1 MEKLR
6 KVKDIF
12 KDFTKEGKILETDIE
27 TINLFKKSN
36 KLELKLVSDEIIEI
50 AQIYA
55 LEEYLKTRFQIEK
68 VIIQMNYTMDID
80 VAQEIEKNWINI
92 MCYMSKRFPLT
103 RELLRKSTLK
113 ITENQIIVELQGKGK
128 DILYARGFDTE
139 LTELVSD
146 LYGKKYR
153 VIYEDNFSEAQKEE
167 IQKMLEEEEKK
178 VIKKMQSQVVVAKPE
193 APKQVQDT
201 PKQDKPSEPNPPEEE
216 NSPLIYG
223 RQPKIKSDLIKV
235 IDISVDTDKVAL
247 DGEIIGV
254 DSRELKNGK
263 TLISFKLYDG
273 SSTMVCKVFVTAEQS
288 GKVLSRLQAAKGVK
302 IDGNAKYDPFTK
314 EIGVIANTIIETAGM
329 KKVKRMDNS
338 ENKRVELHMHTQ
350 MSQMDGMTA
359 CADLLKR
366 AVSWGMKS
374 IAITDHGVVQA
385 FPDAHKYLGKS
396 KADIKVI
403 YGVEAYL
410 VPDKDNCVAF
420 PKGQDLDTEYCVL
433 DIETTGLA
441 FRTEKIT
448 EIGIMKYKNGEVIDE
463 FECFVNPEKPIP
475 EEVVNITH
483 ITDDMVKDAETID
496 KVMPKV
502 LEFVGDSVLV
512 AHNADFDIGFI
523 KYNCAQLGLS
533 LNNTYI
539 DTLRLAKDLFPDY
552 KKYKLGIIAEN
563 LGITV
568 EVAHRALDDV
578 DTLVKVFKVMLKML
592 SEKCV
597 NKVEDIDKIE
607 TEKVDFKKLPSY
619 HAIILA
625 KDYVGLRNLYKLVSI
640 SHLDYFYKKPRILKS
655 IYKKYS
661 EGLILG
667 SACEAGE
674 LYRAIVAGKTDEE
687 IEKIAHDYD
696 YLEIQPIG
704 NNMYMVRN
712 ATVADE
718 EALKDINRKIVA
730 LGEKLRKASCCNV
743 RCTLPRPTRR
753 NL

>member
-80 VAQEIEKNWINI
+80 IAQEIEKNWINI

-139 LTELVSD
+139 LTQLVSD

-167 IQKMLEEEEKK
+167 IKKMLEEEEKK
-178 VIKKMQSQVVVAKPE
+178 VIKKMQSQVVEAKPE
-193 APKQVQDT
+193 APKQAQDT

-433 DIETTGLA
+433 DIETTGLS

-592 SEKCV
+592 SEKGV

-674 LYRAIVAGKTDEE
+674 LYRAIVARK
-687 IEKIAHDYD
+687 
-696 YLEIQPIG
+696 
-704 NNMYMVRN
+704 
-712 ATVADE
+712 
-718 EALKDINRKIVA
+718 NR
-730 LGEKLRKASCCNV
+730 
-743 RCTLPRPTRR
+743 
-753 NL
+753 

>member
-80 VAQEIEKNWINI
+80 IAQEIEKNWINI

-178 VIKKMQSQVVVAKPE
+178 VIKKMQSQVVEAKPE
-193 APKQVQDT
+193 APKQAQDT

-592 SEKCV
+592 SEKGV

-674 LYRAIVAGKTDEE
+674 LYRAIVARK
-687 IEKIAHDYD
+687 
-696 YLEIQPIG
+696 
-704 NNMYMVRN
+704 
-712 ATVADE
+712 
-718 EALKDINRKIVA
+718 NR
-730 LGEKLRKASCCNV
+730 
-743 RCTLPRPTRR
+743 
-753 NL
+753 

>member
-139 LTELVSD
+139 LTQLVSD

-167 IQKMLEEEEKK
+167 IKKMLEEEEKK
-178 VIKKMQSQVVVAKPE
+178 VIKKMQSQVVEAKPE
-193 APKQVQDT
+193 APKQAQDT

-539 DTLRLAKDLFPDY
+539 DTLRLAKVLFPDY
-552 KKYKLGIIAEN
+552 KKYKLGMIAEN

-592 SEKCV
+592 SEKGV

>member
-113 ITENQIIVELQGKGK
+113 ITENQITVELQGKGK

-167 IQKMLEEEEKK
+167 IKKMLEEEEKK
-178 VIKKMQSQVVVAKPE
+178 VIKKMQSQVVEAKQE

-201 PKQDKPSEPNPPEEE
+201 PKQDKPSEPSPQEEE

-288 GKVLSRLQAAKGVK
+288 AKVLSRLQAAKGVR

-420 PKGQDLDTEYCVL
+420 PKGQDLETEYCVL

-523 KYNCAQLGLS
+523 KYNCARVR
-533 LNNTYI
+533 I
-539 DTLRLAKDLFPDY
+539 K
-552 KKYKLGIIAEN
+552 
-563 LGITV
+563 
-568 EVAHRALDDV
+568 
-578 DTLVKVFKVMLKML
+578 FKQ
-592 SEKCV
+592 
-597 NKVEDIDKIE
+597 
-607 TEKVDFKKLPSY
+607 
-619 HAIILA
+619 H
-625 KDYVGLRNLYKLVSI
+625 
-640 SHLDYFYKKPRILKS
+640 
-655 IYKKYS
+655 
-661 EGLILG
+661 
-667 SACEAGE
+667 
-674 LYRAIVAGKTDEE
+674 LYRHFKTCKST
-687 IEKIAHDYD
+687 I
-696 YLEIQPIG
+696 
-704 NNMYMVRN
+704 
-712 ATVADE
+712 
-718 EALKDINRKIVA
+718 
-730 LGEKLRKASCCNV
+730 
-743 RCTLPRPTRR
+743 PRF
-753 NL
+753 